1 MLGEGRV
8 GKTSLLQRFVT
19 NSFDDECT
27 STTKAS
33 MYAKLKISLSN
44 GTVAMLSIWDTAGQE
59 RYHALGPI
67 YYRDAHGALLL
78 YDITD
83 YESFLKVKI
92 WLKELQEVVG
102 SQNISVVIVG
112 NKIDLERE
120 RRVPVK
126 EAEDWAR
133 QQSARHFIVSAKL
146 GINVAEPFEAV
157 AVNVV
162 ERIDKDNR
170 IAEESSRLVSDGIT
184 SKMPVRLGVLPPRSR
199 GVKINLSETSDDCD
213 SPVER
218 HCSC

>member
-8 GKTSLLQRFVT
+8 GKTSLLQRFVN
-19 NSFDDECT
+19 NSFDDDCS

-33 MYAKLKISLSN
+33 MYANVKIDLSN
-44 GTVAMLSIWDTAGQE
+44 GTVAVLSIWDTAGQE

-67 YYRDAHGALLL
+67 YYRDAHGAVLL

-120 RRVPVK
+120 RRVPVR

-133 QQSARHFIVSAKL
+133 QQNAKHFIVSAKL
-146 GINVAEPFEAV
+146 GIRVAEPFEAV
-157 AVNVV
+157 AANVV
-162 ERIDKDNR
+162 DRIEKSSR
-170 IAEESSRLVSDGIT
+170 IVEESLKPVSDGMT
-184 SKMPVRLGVLPPRSR
+184 SKMPVRLGVPPPRSR
-199 GVKINLSETSDDCD
+199 GVKINLNETSDDYV
-213 SPVER
+213 SPAER